1 MNIYNKTMFII
12 DLFFPKF
19 CLNCYLPGAYIC
31 PRCQKDL
38 KEPKFTSC
46 FFCQKRSLYGLTHQN
61 CLKKLHING
70 VSFLF
75 YYNNLLKKIIKNTK
89 YRLATEVLRELT
101 RIIKPETFNHLEFY
115 KKLSEKTYLQPIPLS
130 PKKFRERGFNQAFL
144 ITKFFQKYLN
154 FPITDFLVRIKE
166 TKSQAELKT
175 KKERYN
181 NLKGAFK
188 INPNCQQDLILK
200 SRIILIDDVITTGST
215 VKEAAKTLKK
225 AGADKVYVLGLA
237 KG

>member
-1 MNIYNKTMFII
+1 MSII

-38 KEPKFTSC
+38 KEPRFTSC

-61 CLKKLHING
+61 CLKKLNIDG
-70 VSFLF
+70 VGFLF
-75 YYNNLLKKIIKNTK
+75 YYNNFLKKIIKNTK
-89 YRLATEVLRELT
+89 YRLATEVLEELT
-101 RIIKPETFNHLEFY
+101 KIIKPETFNHLEFY
-115 KKLSEKTYLQPIPLS
+115 KKLSSKTYFQPIPLS
-130 PKKFRERGFNQAFL
+130 PKKFRERGFNQALL
-144 ITKFFQKYLN
+144 ITKFFQNYFN
-154 FPITDFLVRIKE
+154 YSIADFLIRVKE
-166 TKSQAELKT
+166 TKPQAELKT
-175 KKERYN
+175 KRERFN

-225 AGADKVYVLGLA
+225 AGADKVYVLALA